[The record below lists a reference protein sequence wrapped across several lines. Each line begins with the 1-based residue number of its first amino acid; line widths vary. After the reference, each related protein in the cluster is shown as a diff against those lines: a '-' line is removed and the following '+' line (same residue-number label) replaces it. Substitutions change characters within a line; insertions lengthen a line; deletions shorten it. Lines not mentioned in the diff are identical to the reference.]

1 MDKKTRIRSKSGRVN
16 NKGATLVEYALMLT
30 LILIFAYV
38 GYVQLGKNVRESGDK
53 STMSFSNH

>member
-1 MDKKTRIRSKSGRVN
+1 MF
-16 NKGATLVEYALMLT
+16 T